1 MERIVAFDLET
12 IADKAMLEFLP
23 EVKPKGNLKDP
34 KKIEEDIKNKKIS
47 QVLDMGM
54 DPALNMICCA
64 AWSDNQGNTKSLLL
78 KDESAKAEKDLI
90 MGFWEVMEQ
99 YDHFVTYNGR
109 DFDMRCLL
117 LHGMSHGIRPS
128 VNIDKG
134 RYNCGNHTDL
144 RGVLAGEGAFAK
156 GKLDFFAQK
165 FLGRGK
171 TEGIDGSQVQT
182 YWDLELYDE
191 IAKYNEDDAVLTM
204 DLFQMAKTAGLLE

>member
-12 IADKAMLEFLP
+12 IADKAMLEVLP

-34 KKIEEDIKNKKIS
+34 EKIKEDIKNKKTS

-64 AWSDNQGNTKSLLL
+64 AWADNQGNIKNLLL
-78 KDESAKAEKDLI
+78 KDESAEAEKELI
-90 MGFWEVMEQ
+90 MGFWEAMEQ

-109 DFDMRCLL
+109 QFDMRCLL

-134 RYNCGNHTDL
+134 RYNRGNHTDL
-144 RGVLAGEGAFAK
+144 RGVLAGEGTFAK

-204 DLFQMAKTAGLLE
+204 ELFQMAETAGLLE